1 MSSARFEASQEEEDD
16 ETFLPDGRIS
26 FSNPW
31 YNQMTN
37 ISSSSGSSSANST
50 GIHSNGGSSN
60 GSSSS
65 KLNYQKLSNSEPD
78 DSPLP
83 AKK

>member
-1 MSSARFEASQEEEDD
+1 MSSARFDASQEEEDD

-37 ISSSSGSSSANST
+37 ISSSTPSST
-50 GIHSNGGSSN
+50 GIHGNGSSN
-60 GSSSS
+60 GRGSSS
-65 KLNYQKLSNSEPD
+65 KLNYQKLSNSEPGDDD
-78 DSPLP
+78 DSPI
-83 AKK
+83 KSSK